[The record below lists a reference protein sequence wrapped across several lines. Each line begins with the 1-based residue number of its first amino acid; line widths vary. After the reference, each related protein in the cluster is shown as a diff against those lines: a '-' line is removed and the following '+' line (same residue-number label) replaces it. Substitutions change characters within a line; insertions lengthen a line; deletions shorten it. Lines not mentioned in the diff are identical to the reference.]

1 MSKTNNWRLWHY
13 RFGHLG
19 EQNMKKL
26 KSEETVINKKLT
38 NEL

>member
-13 RFGHLG
+13 RLGNLG

-26 KSEETVINKKLT
+26 KSEETVIN
-38 NEL
+38 ES